1 MRNKHEDR
9 SHRTSYGSETHVIC
23 RQNHTKHIFKKCC
36 IDLEVVWDLL
46 LLCEPDLLLT
56 SGRAG
61 STWRA
66 RAVFRTRS
74 LCVPLMTRTR
84 WPGSAC
90 LRWRR
95 TSWAGRPSRSNQAP
109 HMVSLQSQ
117 AAFTYA
123 AWVGS
128 KPASYWALCCLGI
141 KGKIMEVF
149 NVLGK
154 LLIHRLLPSCPADNC
169 HMVWKLSHSWSKYW
183 VAIIHAR
190 GDASFFSFSLHFDQ
204 IA

>member
-1 MRNKHEDR
+1 MWGMSMRTEIKEPVMGVRHMSHVDR
-9 SHRTSYGSETHVIC
+9 DTHTFSQCSIEW
-23 RQNHTKHIFKKCC
+23 
-36 IDLEVVWDLL
+36 EVVWYFVHYQL
-46 LLCEPDLLLT
+46 LLCEPDPVFS

-183 VAIIHAR
+183 VAIIHAT
-190 GDASFFSFSLHFDQ
+190 GEASFSSSSPF
-204 IA
+204 I